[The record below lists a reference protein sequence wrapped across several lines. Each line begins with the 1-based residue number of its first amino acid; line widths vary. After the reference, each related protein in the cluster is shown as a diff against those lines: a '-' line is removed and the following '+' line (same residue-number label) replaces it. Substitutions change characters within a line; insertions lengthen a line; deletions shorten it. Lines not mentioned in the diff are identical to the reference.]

1 MASGNITGGSV
12 SLLERI
18 KTGEWEHKEAK
29 VELHFNVYDGQD
41 HRDLLDQAHDA
52 VVAKVSQVLGR
63 THRET
68 VQARKE
74 ARRPPRIEVEVAA
87 ENATTEDAVQVAA
100 AKGELPV
107 NKVVVTTD
115 DPYAKADAARLAK
128 VTADPLDVS
137 GDPAQSVTAQP
148 SAPSADA
155 STENADPLDMGL
167 DLTAAAPEVTDADL
181 NVQVQFHNNRLIE
194 HFRKRGGTDD
204 GSEGTL
210 QLRGVIGKYVPVGK
224 KVKDISQDQR
234 QNFLDDLKA
243 LPKR

>member
-52 VVAKVSQVLGR
+52 VVTKVSQVLGR

-100 AKGELPV
+100 AKGDLPA
-107 NKVVVTTD
+107 NKAIVTTD
-115 DPYAKADAARLAK
+115 DPAAKADAARLAAA
-128 VTADPLDVS
+128 T
-137 GDPAQSVTAQP
+137 
-148 SAPSADA
+148 
-155 STENADPLDMGL
+155 ADPLDMGSASGSSPTDGSIDPL
-167 DLTAAAPEVTDADL
+167 DMDAVAPEVTDKLL
-181 NVQVQFHNNRLIE
+181 NEQVQFHNNRLIE
-194 HFRKRGGTDD
+194 AAKKSSGTDD
-204 GSEGTL
+204 GSAGTL
-210 QLRGVIGKYVPVGK
+210 VLRRLIGKYVPTGK
-224 KVKDISQDQR
+224 KLPSISQGQR
-234 QNFLDDLKA
+234 QNFLDDLKGLKA
-243 LPKR
+243 